1 MRTPELNPSG
11 YANSSVLS
19 RAEGFAK
26 IKYLLAH
33 GTGTLTGAVRL
44 ATVQQRRN
52 DRMLCVVCVVRVVS
66 VCRAHVI

>member
-44 ATVQQRRN
+44 ATA
-52 DRMLCVVCVVRVVS
+52 S
-66 VCRAHVI
+66 ATS